1 MAVAIIIYYI
11 IICLVVLVIKIC
23 IARKIQILFILSFVA
38 RLLWC
43 SYLFALDRIPNISI
57 VVVPTIES
65 KMNSETVDSISD
77 HS

>member
-1 MAVAIIIYYI
+1 MAVANYMLH
-11 IICLVVLVIKIC
+11 ICLVVLVIKIC

-38 RLLWC
+38 RLSWC

-57 VVVPTIES
+57 VVVPTIET